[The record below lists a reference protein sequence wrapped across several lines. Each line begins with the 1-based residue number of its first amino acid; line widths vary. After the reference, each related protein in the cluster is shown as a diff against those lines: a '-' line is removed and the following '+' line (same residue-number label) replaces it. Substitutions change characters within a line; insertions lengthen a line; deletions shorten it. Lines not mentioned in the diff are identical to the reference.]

1 MTSMADNTDGAL
13 TSAQMLQMQQ
23 QVQQWT
29 IMVEIQSTITS
40 SWRTRSSPWCRN
52 RAETHAA
59 RPATGAASRATARVG
74 VGFRVG
80 VLTGKHARQDF
91 SRRRPA
97 ARAAAAPGACP
108 HPVSPQARPRR
119 RATRAPVPQ
128 ALAGVRVQP
137 AGQRA
142 SQASQRS
149 VLGRWHGQRLLD
161 ERRMLIPRPALHLA
175 RRAIPDAD
183 PFRIAGGHQPAQGN
197 LVQHRRQ
204 APATDPGSPAPTRP
218 PAPARS
224 FSTALPR
231 QPDCPAPAPGPGARR
246 PCRARACD
254 RSPRCRRRSAARPAA
269 SARPRCAGMPARHP
283 GDAPWRDPGRRG
295 DAPPGPAGGA
305 WRECAS
311 RCRHACFFASRSRFA
326 RAWSSTR
333 SRRRGGWLSPRPGN
347 RLARL
352 AAARWKRRGI
362 TRARRRQAY
371 SRERPGF
378 LPGQGCHTDAAGP
391 SNPAHHPLPRY
402 WSLAARA
409 HDGWVDASADSSAR
423 SIAVDRSRHCCVPP

>member
-59 RPATGAASRATARVG
+59 RPATGASRATARVG

-204 APATDPGSPAPTRP
+204 APGDRPGVSRAN
-218 PAPARS
+218 APASASSQLLNSASSATR
-224 FSTALPR
+224 LP
-231 QPDCPAPAPGPGARR
+231 
-246 PCRARACD
+246 
-254 RSPRCRRRSAARPAA
+254 S
-269 SARPRCAGMPARHP
+269 
-283 GDAPWRDPGRRG
+283 
-295 DAPPGPAGGA
+295 
-305 WRECAS
+305 
-311 RCRHACFFASRSRFA
+311 SRSRPR
-326 RAWSSTR
+326 RAPSV
-333 SRRRGGWLSPRPGN
+333 PRP
-347 RLARL
+347 RM
-352 AAARWKRRGI
+352 
-362 TRARRRQAY
+362 
-371 SRERPGF
+371 
-378 LPGQGCHTDAAGP
+378 
-391 SNPAHHPLPRY
+391 
-402 WSLAARA
+402 
-409 HDGWVDASADSSAR
+409 
-423 SIAVDRSRHCCVPP
+423 